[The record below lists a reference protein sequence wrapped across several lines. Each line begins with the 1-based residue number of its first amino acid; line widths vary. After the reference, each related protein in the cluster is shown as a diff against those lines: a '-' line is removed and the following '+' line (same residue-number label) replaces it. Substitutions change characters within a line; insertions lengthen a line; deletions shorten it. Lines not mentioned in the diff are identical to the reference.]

1 MINHPRWPMGAKL
14 IFDAPTIAKAMDQQ
28 AERIQS
34 ALHGQ
39 EEPVTLV
46 ALMNGGLIPAAELAR
61 RLKVPVRFDYVHATR
76 YREAREG
83 QDLRWVRRPDSMDGH
98 VILVDDIFDEGHTM
112 AAVKQALLDAGARSV
127 MTVAAVRKQH
137 DRGLPRDWIDD
148 VALDVPDEYVFGF
161 GMDIDGLWRGLD
173 AIWSVP

>member
-1 MINHPRWPMGAKL
+1 MNTHPSWPSGAKL
-14 IFDAPTIAKAMDQQ
+14 IFDAPTIAQAMDRQ
-28 AERIQS
+28 AERINQ
-34 ALHGQ
+34 ALLDKD
-39 EEPVTLV
+39 PVTLV

-61 RLKVPVRFDYVHATR
+61 RLTAPVRFDYVHATR

-83 QDLRWVRRPDSMDGH
+83 QDLQWVRRPGSIKGP
-98 VILVDDIFDEGHTM
+98 VLLVDDIFDEGHTM
-112 AAVKQALLDAGARSV
+112 AAVKQALIEAGAESV
-127 MTVAAVRKQH
+127 MTVAAVRKLH

-173 AIWSVP
+173 SIWSVS